1 MDILPELESLC
12 QKTTTKDPGV
22 LNTLQLSSKDDM
34 DNIVNN
40 LKATKEEGG
49 ILKTGWV
56 QLNRMLQG
64 KFAA

>member
-1 MDILPELESLC
+1 
-12 QKTTTKDPGV
+12 
-22 LNTLQLSSKDDM
+22 M